1 MSESGFGNLV
11 LKVVK
16 GPEADVAVGPFSLK
30 VDYLRY
36 MYAAEAHVYVD
47 VPILS
52 ALKRPYLPGAFS
64 STDSFEPKVKAALLI
79 RSPAPR
85 IDTLEQMLER
95 RPPIRPVTL
104 TSTPLMNMLR
114 LSGLDSYR
122 ALHDRIRRMR
132 SEVPITDI
140 YSLRTLRQVVAG
152 DTIIIMDAT
161 GNRVYVAPHCDAL
174 QPAYFHM
181 SQQRLE
187 TADFRWYMNKRLDPK
202 LVAAMDRRIRWLLEG
217 NVPFMH
223 HHEIFRKPATCF
235 LDQLTGSGSDAA
247 AGSYEVLHLEDV
259 QAAFLILFCSMAF
272 SMAVLLF
279 EMLLRFCQCSWEK
292 NKRVVSSGM
301 YFG

>member
-1 MSESGFGNLV
+1 MTDDGFGNLV

-36 MYAAEAHVYVD
+36 LYAAEAHVYVD

-52 ALKRPYLPGAFS
+52 GMRRPYLPGAFS

-95 RPPIRPVTL
+95 GPPIRPVTL
-104 TSTPLMNMLR
+104 TATPLMNMLK
-114 LSGLDSYR
+114 LSGLKSYR
-122 ALHDRIRRMR
+122 ALHDRILRMR
-132 SEVPITDI
+132 SEVPLTDI

-152 DTIIIMDAT
+152 DAIIIMDAT
-161 GNRVYVAPHCDAL
+161 GNRVYVAPHCEAL

-181 SQQRLE
+181 SRQRLE
-187 TADFRWYMNKRLDPK
+187 TADFRWYMNKRLDPR

-217 NVPFMH
+217 AVPFMH
-223 HHEIFRKPATCF
+223 HHEILRNPATCF
-235 LDQLTGSGSDAA
+235 LDQLAGSGSEAA
-247 AGSYEVLHLEDV
+247 TGRYEVLHLEDV
-259 QAAFLILFCSMAF
+259 QAAFLILLCSLAF
-272 SMAVLLF
+272 SMAVLLV
-279 EMLLRFCQCSWEK
+279 ELLIRFWQFS
-292 NKRVVSSGM
+292 
-301 YFG
+301 